1 MEIPRNSDRTDLL
14 RVRDSFR
21 VSICCKSQ
29 PTADGVSIFSPTLA
43 GDCRRTTSRP
53 DPGRVEHGLYI
64 GPHLARL
71 MGRILTTDELG
82 EIAAFARENPDMA
95 YLLRRNTPDPRVLLE
110 LIREKIKKEA
120 Q

>member
-1 MEIPRNSDRTDLL
+1 
-14 RVRDSFR
+14 
-21 VSICCKSQ
+21 
-29 PTADGVSIFSPTLA
+29 
-43 GDCRRTTSRP
+43 
-53 DPGRVEHGLYI
+53 
-64 GPHLARL
+64 